1 MTVLDV
7 LPEPNDRA
15 GEPRRVGIEVECGGL
30 PEDRVAELVAEE
42 LGGAPRRTGGYVWEV
57 PGGELGRVEVLL
69 DTAMRDRVQGD
80 VGRAGLDLGRAVIP
94 VEFVTQPILP
104 EQIPRIDALCRRL
117 AAAGATGT
125 QDGIALGF
133 GVHLNVALAG
143 LDLDGIQP
151 VLTAFALVEDWM
163 RARMRLDPSR
173 RLLPFVDTYPTVLLD
188 RLCDPETTWTLARLM
203 SAYLETA
210 PTRNHALDVL
220 PILKQ
225 IDAARVVDAVPAM
238 KTKSARPAWH
248 YRLPDCRID
257 QEGWSVALEWNRWCW
272 VERVAADPVLMQ
284 RLVTAWRDYRRRRI
298 PVPGQWAGT
307 SAEILDQE
315 GTFP

>member
-1 MTVLDV
+1 M
-7 LPEPNDRA
+7 
-15 GEPRRVGIEVECGGL
+15 
-30 PEDRVAELVAEE
+30 
-42 LGGAPRRTGGYVWEV
+42 
-57 PGGELGRVEVLL
+57 
-69 DTAMRDRVQGD
+69 
-80 VGRAGLDLGRAVIP
+80 
-94 VEFVTQPILP
+94 
-104 EQIPRIDALCRRL
+104 
-117 AAAGATGT
+117 
-125 QDGIALGF
+125 
-133 GVHLNVALAG
+133 ALAG

-188 RLCDPETTWTLARLM
+188 RLCDPETTWTLARLI

-220 PILKQ
+220 PVFKQ

-238 KTKSARPAWH
+238 KAKSARPAWH

-272 VERVAADPVLMQ
+272 VERVAADPVLMR
-284 RLVTAWRDYRRRRI
+284 RLVTAWRDYRRRTARWR
-298 PVPGQWAGT
+298 GRRGRAT
-307 SAEILDQE
+307 RN
-315 GTFP
+315 